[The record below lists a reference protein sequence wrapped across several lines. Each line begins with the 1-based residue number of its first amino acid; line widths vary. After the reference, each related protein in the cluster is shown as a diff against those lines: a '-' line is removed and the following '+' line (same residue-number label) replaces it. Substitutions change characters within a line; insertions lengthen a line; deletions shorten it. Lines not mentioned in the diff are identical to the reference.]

1 MATGTPFDW
10 VSLGLGGLD
19 KLLESMGVIKS
30 PETQA
35 ADKEDSRRA
44 AMRSYLEQNMPAM
57 GEVKPFNEAEYSD
70 VLQPL
75 QQQQQTQKNEYGN
88 KLGLMGLGRS
98 GFAQQAMM
106 DQQAKQD
113 QGMANTI
120 TGLARDDKQ
129 TQYQQALQKY
139 AVDMDKAKLMAGVQG

>member
-106 DQQAKQD
+106 DQQA
-113 QGMANTI
+113 
-120 TGLARDDKQ
+120 
-129 TQYQQALQKY
+129 
-139 AVDMDKAKLMAGVQG
+139 